1 MSNTGPTAGETP
13 IVGWREWVSLPGL
26 GVDWMKAK
34 IDTGA
39 QTSSLHAWNVEPF
52 LRDGAEWVRF
62 EIHPLQRS
70 TREAVIAELPV
81 HDHRSVR
88 SSNGAEQERYV
99 VVLDLGLL
107 GRVIKAEVTLT
118 RRDTMGYRMLVGRQ
132 ALEKGFLVDSAASYL
147 GGRPKRRIRAQHARA

>member
-1 MSNTGPTAGETP
+1 MSNTGPTSDALP
-13 IVGWREWVSLPGL
+13 VVGWREWVSLPGV
-26 GVDWMKAK
+26 GVDWLKAK

-52 LRDGAEWVRF
+52 EREGVPWVRF

-70 TREAVIAELPV
+70 TRDAVIAALPV

-99 VVLDLGLL
+99 VLMEMRLL
-107 GRVIKAEVTLT
+107 GRSITAEVTLT
-118 RRDTMGYRMLVGRQ
+118 RRDAMGYRMLVGRQ
-132 ALEKGFLVDSAASYL
+132 ALEQGFLVDSAASYL
-147 GGRPKRRIRAQHARA
+147 GGKPKRGVRLQHALP